1 MTAPQLNKKKFW
13 IVKPKAGRNY
23 IKNPRF
29 DTPEGIT
36 YWTASGAGVTIELTG
51 DEVRRGAHSLQVNP
65 ASGIASSAYYDNVK
79 VTSGLD
85 YTFSVDVKGTAGQA
99 MRIMITNAAHAAKAT
114 KTFTA
119 TGYWQRVEVTLTATE
134 TASDYELW
142 VTRDAVASTAA
153 FYIDGAQFEQES
165 KATTFIH
172 GYGDGC
178 KWEGAIRSS
187 ASIRSAYTGL
197 GGELLDLEDYCQLV
211 QVTGLGHGDW
221 NQILTKMTSGGDLYQ
236 DHIRKS
242 RQFSIIVDFTG
253 ETLGEIEAKRKALI
267 DALRPDLLDG
277 AKVEEQFG
285 INWGSDVRPHGERI
299 IRYQGFA
306 DNGDEAT
313 NPIDIR
319 CIPLPAT
326 LTDTPDLPNHQR
338 AVLNFEIPSGLL
350 DGAYEEGGELDLYA
364 EFAADYIVRRDP
376 SGRWCDWTGSQYV
389 NPLAGVDGAVYDI
402 KEAPNGDIYVCG
414 SFKRI
419 MNGASAV
426 LYTKGIARWS
436 KANQVWEAVGN
447 PVTGAMITS
456 INTMAFDA
464 NGDLYVGG
472 EFTNIAGV
480 SGANY
485 VAKYTVSTG
494 TWSKVGTGISHPSGA
509 IVSAI
514 TISSDGTIF
523 IGGFFDTAGGNTNCN
538 YIAYY
543 NGTNWAPLSKG
554 LNNGVNALKFASDGR
569 LLIGG
574 VFTDADGANGDY
586 ICWWDGSAFRSF
598 TDLGATELNNSVE
611 SIDINPNGT
620 IIIGGQFI
628 DAGGDPEADGVAA
641 WRGNNW
647 GALMAGGISG
657 DLAIIHRVFCLSN
670 GDIYINGIFDHAGD
684 LEVDRVA
691 RSVGG
696 SWQRLDIELP
706 KASLPVYSILEASDG
721 KLYFGGEFN
730 TTLSGENAIA
740 AGVVGGADLN
750 VSSGSANTY
759 PFISVMG
766 PGKLNSIINYST
778 GAHIEFNDLTLQEG
792 EWIGLNFDPVNL
804 KFRGGWAGRGNLLRY
819 VNLGSDYGNF
829 YLKPGVNSISVFMDK
844 ATTTAAT
851 NAWITWKPRFWGI
864 DGALL

>member
-1 MTAPQLNKKKFW
+1 MTAPVLTQKKFW

-85 YTFSVDVKGTAGQA
+85 YTFSVDVKGTDGQA

-313 NPIDIR
+313 NPIDIH

-338 AVLNFEIPSGLL
+338 AILNFEIPSGLL

-376 SGRWCDWTGSQYV
+376 EGRWCEWNGSSYV
-389 NPLAGVDGAVYDI
+389 NPLAGVNGNVRDI

-414 SFKRI
+414 TFTRAGSTV
-419 MNGASAV
+419 NP
-426 LYTKGIARWS
+426 KGIARWS
-436 KANQVWEAVGN
+436 KANQCWEELGGVIG
-447 PVTGAMITS
+447 TGTVHS
-456 INTMAFDA
+456 IMCMAFDA

-472 EFTNIAGV
+472 LFSEIAGV
-480 SGANY
+480 TGANHF
-485 VAKYTVSTG
+485 AKYTVATQ
-494 TWSKVGTGISHPSGA
+494 TWSKVGSGISSAGYPYVNA
-509 IVSAI
+509 IE
-514 TISSDGTIF
+514 ISPEGTIF
-523 IGGFFDTAGGNTNCN
+523 IGGDFTEAGGNTDCK
-538 YIAYY
+538 YIAYFDKTA
-543 NGTNWAPLSKG
+543 NDWRPLSTG
-554 LNNGVNALKFASDGR
+554 LNSFVYALKFAPDGR

-574 VFTDADGANGDY
+574 YFTNAVGTGGDF
-586 ICWWDGSAFRSF
+586 ICWWDGSAFGSF
-598 TDLGATELNNSVE
+598 ENLGATGLSNYVR
-611 SIDINPNGT
+611 SIDINKNGT
-620 IIIGGQFI
+620 IIIGGIFTN
-628 DAGGDPEADGVAA
+628 AGGDSNANKIAA

-647 GALMAGGISG
+647 GALMAGGLSG
-657 DLAIIHRVFCLSN
+657 DTPSAIVKRVYCTSN
-670 GDIYINGIFDHAGD
+670 GDIYVSGNFIRAGD
-684 LEVDRVA
+684 LEVDRIA
-691 RSVGG
+691 KSVSGA
-696 SWQRLDIELP
+696 WQRLDINLP
-706 KASLPVYSILEASDG
+706 AVGNPAWGILEASDG
-721 KLYFGGEFN
+721 TLYLGGEFS
-730 TTLSGENAIA
+730 TIVSGENAISSNTA
-740 AGVVGGADLN
+740 IDIN

-819 VNLGSDYGNF
+819 VNPGSDYGNF

-851 NAWITWKPRFWGI
+851 NAWITWKPKFWGI
-864 DGALL
+864 DGALLE

>member
-1 MTAPQLNKKKFW
+1 MTAPVLTQKKFW
-13 IVKPKAGRNY
+13 IVKPKAGRNE
-23 IKNPRF
+23 IWNPTF
-29 DTPEGIT
+29 ATPQGIS

-51 DEVRRGAHSLQVNP
+51 DEVRRGARSMKVKT
-65 ASGIASSAYYDNVK
+65 ATGVASSAYYNRGLK
-79 VTSGLD
+79 VTSGLK
-85 YTFSVDVKGTAGQA
+85 YTFSCDVKGVAGQR
-99 MRIMITNAAHAAKAT
+99 MRIVIATSTGTARAT
-114 KTFTA
+114 KNFTA
-119 TGYWQRVEVTLTATE
+119 TGYWQRVEVTLLATE
-134 TASDYELW
+134 TANDYCVE
-142 VTRDAVASTAA
+142 VSRNASTSMEP
-153 FYIDGAQFEQES
+153 FYVDGVQFEQES

-253 ETLGEIEAKRKALI
+253 ETLGEIEANRKALI

-299 IRYQGFA
+299 IRYQGFD
-306 DNGDEAT
+306 DNGNEAT

-350 DGAYEEGGELDLYA
+350 DGAYEEGGELNNYA

-376 SGRWCDWTGSQYV
+376 EGHWCNWTGSSYV
-389 NPLAGVDGAVYDI
+389 NPLAGITGGTVYDI

-414 SFKRI
+414 AFT
-419 MNGASAV
+419 SAGGV
-426 LYTKGIARWS
+426 ANTKGIARWS
-436 KANQVWEAVGN
+436 KANQVWQAVGN
-447 PVTGAMITS
+447 PVTGATITT
-456 INTMAFDA
+456 INCMVFDA
-464 NGDLYVGG
+464 NGNLYIGG
-472 EFTNIAGV
+472 AFEKIAGIT
-480 SGANY
+480 GANY
-485 VAKYTVSTG
+485 VAKYDVSTG
-494 TWSKVGTGISHPSGA
+494 QWSKVGSGISSTGWT
-509 IVSAI
+509 IVTSI
-514 TISSDGTIF
+514 TISPDGTIF
-523 IGGFFDTAGGNTNCN
+523 IGGYFESAGGNTNCN
-538 YIAYY
+538 NIAYY
-543 NGTNWAPLSKG
+543 NGSNWAPLLTG
-554 LNNGVNALKFASDGR
+554 LNKRVESLKFAPDGR
-569 LLIGG
+569 LIIGG
-574 VFTDADGANGDY
+574 SFTNADGTNGDY
-586 ICWWDGSAFRSF
+586 ICWWDGSAFKSF
-598 TDLGATELNNSVE
+598 TSLGAPELNDWVN
-611 SIDINPNGT
+611 SIDVNPSGT
-620 IIIGGQFI
+620 IIVGGDFS
-628 DAGGDPEADGVAA
+628 DAGGDSNADGIAA

-647 GALMAGGISG
+647 GALMAGKLSNQFG
-657 DLAIIHRVFCLSN
+657 LLRIIKVHCLSN
-670 GDIYINGIFDHAGD
+670 SDIYVSGTMDHADNLEVNGIAKSVRGAWQSLDIILPPGDNYRVRTILETSDKQLYLGGD
-684 LEVDRVA
+684 LR
-691 RSVGG
+691 
-696 SWQRLDIELP
+696 
-706 KASLPVYSILEASDG
+706 
-721 KLYFGGEFN
+721 
-730 TTLSGENAIA
+730 TTTSGVNAIG
-740 AGVVGGADLN
+740 AGNVDLN

-804 KFRGGWAGRGNLLRY
+804 KFMGGWAGRGNLLRY
-819 VNLGSDYGNF
+819 INPGSDYGNF

-851 NAWITWKPRFWGI
+851 NAWITWKPKFWGI
-864 DGALL
+864 DGALLE

>member
-1 MTAPQLNKKKFW
+1 MTAPVLTQKKFW

-165 KATTFIH
+165 KATTFMH

-299 IRYQGFA
+299 IRYQGFD
-306 DNGDEAT
+306 DNGNEAT

-338 AVLNFEIPSGLL
+338 AILNFEIPSGLL

-376 SGRWCDWTGSQYV
+376 DGRWCEWNGSAYV
-389 NPLAGVDGAVYDI
+389 NPLAGVIGAVHDI
-402 KEAPNGDIYVCG
+402 KEAPNGDIYIC
-414 SFKRI
+414 
-419 MNGASAV
+419 GASGSAGGV
-426 LYTKGIARWS
+426 TGTHRIARWS
-436 KANQVWEAVGN
+436 KANQTWEGVG
-447 PVTGAMITS
+447 VTPDLGNVAGIWCMT
-456 INTMAFDA
+456 FDA

-472 EFTNIAGV
+472 TFTDIAGV

-485 VAKYTVSTG
+485 VAKYDVSTG
-494 TWSKVGTGISHPSGA
+494 VWSNVGSGIYTDNGGTQVNN
-509 IVSAI
+509 IV
-514 TISSDGTIF
+514 ISPDGIIF
-523 IGGFFDTAGGNTNCN
+523 IGGNFTSAGGNAHCK

-543 NGTNWAPLSKG
+543 NGNNWAPLSTG
-554 LNNGVNALKFASDGR
+554 LNGTVRTLKFAPDGR

-574 VFTDADGANGDY
+574 MFTNADGTNGDY
-586 ICWWDGSAFRSF
+586 ICWWDGSAFKSF
-598 TDLGATELNNSVE
+598 TSLGAAELNNVVW

-620 IIIGGQFI
+620 IIIGGEFTN
-628 DAGGDPEADGVAA
+628 AGGYPNANYVAA

-647 GALMAGGISG
+647 GGLIAGGVTS
-657 DLAIIHRVFCLSN
+657 DVAAIVKVACTNS
-670 GDIYINGIFDHAGD
+670 GDIYVSGQFDSIGHLSVSNVAKSVNGA
-684 LEVDRVA
+684 
-691 RSVGG
+691 
-696 SWQRLDIELP
+696 WQRLDIDLPSFGVPIRAVLEL
-706 KASLPVYSILEASDG
+706 SDG
-721 KLYFGGEFN
+721 TLYLCGDFN
-730 TTLSGENAIA
+730 TTLSGENAISSNTA
-740 AGVVGGADLN
+740 IDLN

-819 VNLGSDYGNF
+819 VNPGSDYGNF

-844 ATTTAAT
+844 STTTAAT

-864 DGALL
+864 DGALLE

>member
-1 MTAPQLNKKKFW
+1 MTAPVLTQKKFW

-253 ETLGEIEAKRKALI
+253 ETLGEIEANRKALI

-299 IRYQGFA
+299 IRYQGFD
-306 DNGDEAT
+306 DNGNEAT

-338 AVLNFEIPSGLL
+338 AILNFEIPSGLL

-364 EFAADYIVRRDP
+364 EFAADYIVRRDQN
-376 SGRWCDWTGSQYV
+376 GYWCNWTGSSYV
-389 NPLAGVDGAVYDI
+389 NPLAGINGDIADI
-402 KEAPNGDIYVCG
+402 KEAPNGDIYICG
-414 SFKRI
+414 NFT
-419 MNGASAV
+419 SAGGV
-426 LYTKGIARWS
+426 TGTYRIARWS
-436 KANQVWEAVGN
+436 KANQAWQGLG
-447 PVTGAMITS
+447 VTSANS
-456 INTMAFDA
+456 IINIIWCMAFDA
-464 NGDLYVGG
+464 AGNLYVGG
-472 EFTNIAGV
+472 EFANIGGV
-480 SGANY
+480 AN
-485 VAKYTVSTG
+485 VNCIAKYNISTG
-494 TWSKVGTGISHPSGA
+494 TWTKLGSGIQYSAGKE
-509 IVSAI
+509 VSSI
-514 TISSDGTIF
+514 EISPEGTIF
-523 IGGFFDTAGGNTNCN
+523 IGGYFDAAGGSTNCKN
-538 YIAYY
+538 IAYY
-543 NGTNWAPLSKG
+543 NGSNWAPLSTG
-554 LNNGVNALKFASDGR
+554 LNGTVRALRFTPDGR

-574 VFTDADGANGDY
+574 TFTNADGTNGDY
-586 ICWWDGSAFRSF
+586 ICWWNGSAFKSF
-598 TDLGATELNNSVE
+598 TDLGATEISGFVW
-611 SIDINPNGT
+611 SIDINPAGT
-620 IIIGGQFI
+620 IIIGGQFVN
-628 DAGGDPEADGVAA
+628 AGGDINADGIAA

-647 GALMAGGISG
+647 GSLEAGGLSG
-657 DLAIIHRVFCLSN
+657 GYLYNVYKVRCASN
-670 GDIYINGIFDHAGD
+670 GDIYASGTFTTAGN
-684 LEVDRVA
+684 LKVDRMA

-696 SWQRLDIELP
+696 AWQRLDIDLP
-706 KASLPVYSILEASDG
+706 NINVPILAMLEASDG
-721 KLYFGGEFN
+721 SFYLGGQFS
-730 TTLSGENAIA
+730 TAGSSENAIA
-740 AGVVGGADLN
+740 GAIDLN
-750 VSSGSANTY
+750 VLSGSANTHPY
-759 PFISVMG
+759 IEVIG
-766 PGKLNSIINYST
+766 PGKLYSITNYST
-778 GAHIEFNDLTLQEG
+778 GAHVEFNDLTLLQG
-792 EWIGLNFDPVNL
+792 EVIRLNFDPLDL
-804 KFRGGWAGRGNLLRY
+804 KFTSSWEGRGSVLRY
-819 VNLGSDYGNF
+819 VNAGSDYGNF
-829 YLKPGVNSISVFMDK
+829 YLKPGYNTISVFMDK
-844 ATTTAAT
+844 ATTTSAT
-851 NAWITWKPRFWGI
+851 KAWIAWKPKFWGI

>member
-1 MTAPQLNKKKFW
+1 
-13 IVKPKAGRNY
+13 
-23 IKNPRF
+23 
-29 DTPEGIT
+29 
-36 YWTASGAGVTIELTG
+36 
-51 DEVRRGAHSLQVNP
+51 
-65 ASGIASSAYYDNVK
+65 
-79 VTSGLD
+79 
-85 YTFSVDVKGTAGQA
+85 
-99 MRIMITNAAHAAKAT
+99 MITNAAHAAKAT

-142 VTRDAVASTAA
+142 VTRDAVSSTLP
-153 FYIDGAQFEQES
+153 FYVDGVQFEQES

-306 DNGDEAT
+306 DNGNEAT

-338 AVLNFEIPSGLL
+338 AILNFEIPSGLL

-376 SGRWCDWTGSQYV
+376 DGRWCEWTGTEYV
-389 NPLAGVDGAVYDI
+389 NPLAGINGNVYDI
-402 KEAPNGDIYVCG
+402 KESPNGDIYVCG
-414 SFKRI
+414 NF
-419 MNGASAV
+419 ASAGGV
-426 LYTKGIARWS
+426 SGTHRIARWS
-436 KANQVWEAVGN
+436 KVNQAWEAVGN
-447 PVTGAMITS
+447 LFLGPTELKNIQQ
-456 INTMAFDA
+456 MAFDA
-464 NGDLYVGG
+464 NGDLYVVG
-472 EFTNIAGV
+472 EFGNI
-480 SGANY
+480 SGSWNC
-485 VAKYTVSTG
+485 VAKYTVATNS
-494 TWSKVGTGISHPSGA
+494 WSEVGNGIKLPPYSP
-509 IVSAI
+509 VVY
-514 TISSDGTIF
+514 TIEISPEGTIY
-523 IGGFFDTAGGNTNCN
+523 IGGLFSEAGGTTNCRA
-538 YIAYY
+538 IAYY
-543 NGTNWAPLSKG
+543 DGTNWAPLLTG
-554 LNNGVNALKFASDGR
+554 LSNVVRTLKFAPDGK

-574 VFTDADGANGDY
+574 QFLNADGTNGDY
-586 ICWWDGSAFRSF
+586 ICWWDGTAFRSF
-598 TDLGATELNNSVE
+598 TDLGAIELNDYVS

-620 IIIGGQFI
+620 IIIGGDFTE
-628 DAGGDPEADGVAA
+628 AGDDPNANGVAA

-647 GALMAGGISG
+647 GALMAGGVSG
-657 DLAIIHRVFCLSN
+657 NALARMVRKILCLSN
-670 GDIYINGIFDHAGD
+670 GDIYVAGNFEYASN
-684 LEVDRVA
+684 LKVDRVV
-691 RSVGG
+691 RSVKGA
-696 SWQRLDIELP
+696 WQRLDIDLP
-706 KASLPVYSILEASDG
+706 RPPKEVMTLYEGSDSTIYLGG
-721 KLYFGGEFN
+721 KFYTGAN
-730 TTLSGENAIA
+730 PDENAISSNTA
-740 AGVVGGADLN
+740 IDLN

-804 KFRGGWAGRGNLLRY
+804 KFMGGWAGRGNLLRY
-819 VNLGSDYGNF
+819 VNPGSDYGNF

-844 ATTTAAT
+844 ATTTSAT
-851 NAWITWKPRFWGI
+851 KAGITWKPKFWGI
-864 DGALL
+864 DGALLE

>member
-1 MTAPQLNKKKFW
+1 MTAPVLTQKKFW

-142 VTRDAVASTAA
+142 VTRDAVASTVA

-178 KWEGAIRSS
+178 KWDGAIRSS

-253 ETLGEIEAKRKALI
+253 ETLGEIEANRKALI

-313 NPIDIR
+313 NPIDIH

-364 EFAADYIVRRDP
+364 EFAANYIVRRDP
-376 SGRWCDWTGSQYV
+376 SGRWCEWNGSAYV
-389 NPLAGVDGAVYDI
+389 NPLAGIVGGAVYDI

-414 SFKRI
+414 RFT
-419 MNGASAV
+419 SAGGV
-426 LYTKGIARWS
+426 ANTKCIARWS
-436 KANQVWEAVGN
+436 KANQVWQAVGN
-447 PVTGAMITS
+447 PVTGATITQV
-456 INTMAFDA
+456 NCMTFDA

-472 EFTNIAGV
+472 TFTNLAGIA
-480 SGANY
+480 AADY
-485 VAKYTVSTG
+485 IAKWNGSNWSALGTG
-494 TWSKVGTGISHPSGA
+494 TNESVECLAINPDNGYLYIGGTFTLAGGVPNTIRIAYWNGASWVAMASGLNAKVRALTFHSNGNLYVGGGFTD
-509 IVSAI
+509 
-514 TISSDGTIF
+514 SDGTNGDYVCIWDGTSFKALGGTELDNEVMSLKFDNHNNLYAGGIF
-523 IGGFFDTAGGNTNCN
+523 GAAGSPAENIAVYKNGGWVGLTSIGANSTVLAIEIESNNDVYVGGIFTTIGGLTSTDR
-538 YIAYY
+538 IAVYR
-543 NGTNWAPLSKG
+543 NGAWSQIDINLPGSSG
-554 LNNGVNALKFASDGR
+554 IYSILKASDGSIY
-569 LLIGG
+569 LGG
-574 VFTDADGANGDY
+574 GF
-586 ICWWDGSAFRSF
+586 S
-598 TDLGATELNNSVE
+598 
-611 SIDINPNGT
+611 
-620 IIIGGQFI
+620 
-628 DAGGDPEADGVAA
+628 
-641 WRGNNW
+641 
-647 GALMAGGISG
+647 
-657 DLAIIHRVFCLSN
+657 
-670 GDIYINGIFDHAGD
+670 
-684 LEVDRVA
+684 
-691 RSVGG
+691 
-696 SWQRLDIELP
+696 
-706 KASLPVYSILEASDG
+706 
-721 KLYFGGEFN
+721 
-730 TTLSGENAIA
+730 TTASGENAIA
-740 AGVVGGADLN
+740 AGAIDLN

-819 VNLGSDYGNF
+819 VNPGSDYGNF

-851 NAWITWKPRFWGI
+851 NAWITWKPKFWGI